1 MKKTYRR
8 WILIMLAV
16 FFPVSEIWK
25 QILLYRH
32 NGYYD
37 YWYFPFQLCSMP
49 LYLLP
54 VYVMLKEGRLKE
66 IIGTFLM
73 DYGLVSGIA
82 VFLDTSGMFYP
93 IKALTFHSFLW
104 HILMILMSLI
114 IMMERKESHFR
125 EATLLFLALALIAT
139 IFNCTLPARGLINM
153 FYISPYCDM
162 EQIVFRDIA
171 AFTGQH
177 AIRIIYLAA
186 IIAASWLIDGISR
199 IIRLS

>member
-1 MKKTYRR
+1 M
-8 WILIMLAV
+8 AV

-25 QILLYRH
+25 QILLFRH

-37 YWYFPFQLCSMP
+37 YWHFPFQLCSMP

-54 VYVMLKEGRLKE
+54 VYVTLKEGRLKE

-73 DYGLVSGIA
+73 DYSLVSGVA

-104 HILMILMSLI
+104 HILMILMSL
-114 IMMERKESHFR
+114 MLMLEMKKTHFR
-125 EATLLFLALALIAT
+125 EATMLFLALALIAT
-139 IFNCTLPARGLINM
+139 MLDCLLPAKGYINM

-171 AFTGQH
+171 AFTGQA
-177 AIRIIYLAA
+177 AIKIIYLAA
-186 IIAASWLIDGISR
+186 ILAASWLIDRISR

>member
-1 MKKTYRR
+1 
-8 WILIMLAV
+8 MLAV

-54 VYVMLKEGRLKE
+54 VYVMLKEGRLKNM
-66 IIGTFLM
+66 IGTFLM
-73 DYGLVSGIA
+73 DYGLVAGAA
-82 VFLDTSGMFYP
+82 VFLDTSGMFYSV
-93 IKALTFHSFLW
+93 KALTFHSFLW
-104 HILMILMSLI
+104 HLLMILMSLV
-114 IMMERKESHFR
+114 IMMERKESHFK
-125 EATLLFLALALIAT
+125 EATMLFLALALIAT
-139 IFNCTLPARGLINM
+139 MINCLVPAKGYINM

-177 AIRIIYLAA
+177 AIKIIYLAT
-186 IIAASWLIDGISR
+186 IIAASWLIDRISR